1 MIKSI
6 TKLLNDCPIILKGK
20 FYELAGVQPQEFQL
34 WGLRLEQGK
43 TLLPERILTLQQAIN
58 HYHNIMIDLQ
68 TGELNDGDRVL
79 LNGKKLLT
87 YGPADFEAWRKELDN
102 IDGLIGAYIDGL
114 KAPIAAVAEQITESI
129 TKKPNMEKVSIQAK
143 LAAAPAL
150 KEKRADAFQTKMQNA
165 SEPSDRKRLFLN
177 TRKEDLIRAD

>member
-43 TLLPERILTLQQAIN
+43 TLLPERILKLQQAIN

-68 TGELNDGDRVL
+68 TGELNDADRVL
-79 LNGKKLLT
+79 LNSKKLT
-87 YGPADFEAWRKELDN
+87 SYGPADFEAWRKELDI
-102 IDGLIGAYIDGL
+102 IDQLIGTYIDKL
-114 KAPIAAVAEQITESI
+114 KAPSVTVTEQTKTPI
-129 TKKPNMEKVSIQAK
+129 TKKPDMAKVSIQAK

-150 KEKRADAFQTKMQNA
+150 KEKRADQLKIKMENA
-165 SEPSDRKRLFLN
+165 VTPEARKRLFLN